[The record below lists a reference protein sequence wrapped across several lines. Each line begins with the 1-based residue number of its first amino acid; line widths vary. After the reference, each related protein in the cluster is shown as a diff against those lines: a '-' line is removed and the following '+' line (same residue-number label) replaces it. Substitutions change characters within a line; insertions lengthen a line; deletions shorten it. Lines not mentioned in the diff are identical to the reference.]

1 MPVEAPPA
9 LIDET
14 RRLRSLK
21 ALRILD
27 TIPEERFDRITRLA
41 CRAFNVPIALVSL
54 VDHDR
59 QWFKSKQGIAA
70 SETSREI
77 SFCGH
82 TIAQEGPLVVL
93 DARLDSRFADNPL
106 VTGPPNIR
114 FYAGQPVHGPDG
126 SRIGTLCLID
136 RQPRELT
143 RDEFELLADLA
154 AMLDREFSIESAL
167 CIAIVAHAD
176 DAIIAKHLDGTIAA
190 WNAGAERMFGYT
202 AAEMIGGPITRLF
215 PPDRLHEE
223 GQLIAGLVLGKTIS
237 HFVTRRI
244 RKDGT
249 PIDVS
254 VTLSPVCDGGGK
266 IVAVSKIARDI
277 TETQQRH
284 LASALSAAIVEQSD
298 DAIISTTIEATI
310 TTWNIGAQHMF
321 GYTAEEMAGRSISCL
336 FPPDRLHEEAD
347 LVAQMKLGRKISHF
361 ETRRIRKDGK
371 CIDVSVSLSPVR
383 DAHGAIVAISK
394 IVREMTHR
402 RDGTRL
408 TIRQA
413 DAKWGDDSKGGMDAR
428 VPGNRAL
435 SRKIDALVRN
445 EQRFQTLVRLTS
457 QVIWTT
463 NPQGQFDSVQ
473 PGWAAFTG
481 QSFDDYQGA
490 GWSAAVHPDYAQ
502 PTIDEWTRCV
512 ANRRPFV
519 FEQRVRRH
527 DGVYRTCTIN
537 AAPVLNE
544 DGTIRE
550 WVGVHNDITE
560 RRQQED
566 EIRVQEAK
574 FRFLTESLPQIVWT
588 CKPDGWMEYFNQRWF
603 DYTGSTMEQ
612 SQGWGWGSVVH
623 PDDVQH
629 CIRTWNDALESGKTY
644 EIEFRFRRAS
654 DGSYRWHLGRG
665 VPFRDAHGAIVKW
678 LGTATDIDD
687 LKAEES
693 KNRVLRLKLED
704 RVRQR
709 TAALESTNHDLK
721 VSSARL
727 ERSNQ
732 ELLEFAS
739 VASHDLQEP
748 LRKVQTFG
756 DRLKTLSGG
765 KLDEQ
770 GRDYLNRMLNATGRM
785 QALIQDLLAFS
796 RVGSRPRSFVA
807 VDLAL
812 VTREV
817 LSDLEIRIAETGAN
831 IEVSDLPTIDADPI
845 LIRQLL
851 QNLIGNSLK
860 FHKQGQ
866 APVVRVS
873 CAARSDSPP
882 NSANMW
888 AISVADQGIGFEEK
902 YLDRIFTMFQRLH
915 GRNEFEGTGVGLAIC
930 RKIAWSHGGDITAT
944 SMPGHGAVFTVTL
957 PRVFDGT
964 KTETGSTYAR
974 AK

>member
-1 MPVEAPPA
+1 VEAPPA
-9 LIDET
+9 LLDET

-41 CRAFNVPIALVSL
+41 CRTFNVPIALVSL

-59 QWFKSKQGIAA
+59 QWFKSKQGLDA
-70 SETSREI
+70 SESSRDI

-93 DARLDSRFADNPL
+93 DALLDSRFADNPF

-114 FYAGQPVHGPDG
+114 FYAGQPVHAADG

-136 RQPRELT
+136 RQPRTLT

-154 AMLDREFSIESAL
+154 AMIDREFSIESAL

-190 WNAGAERMFGYT
+190 WNAGAERTFGYS

-215 PPDRLHEE
+215 PPDLLHEE
-223 GQLIAGLVLGKTIS
+223 GELIAGLVLGKTIS
-237 HFVTRRI
+237 NFVTRRI
-244 RKDGT
+244 RKDGQ

-254 VTLSPVCDGGGK
+254 VTLSPVRDAGGT

-277 TETQQRH
+277 SETQQRY

-298 DAIISTTIEATI
+298 DAVISKTLDGTIA
-310 TTWNIGAQHMF
+310 TWNGGAQHMF
-321 GYTAEEMAGRSISCL
+321 GYSAGEMKGRHISCL

-347 LVAQMKLGRKISHF
+347 LIAQMKLGKKISHF
-361 ETRRIRKDGK
+361 ETQRIRKDGK

-383 DAHGAIVAISK
+383 DAQGAIVAISK
-394 IVREMTHR
+394 IVRGMT
-402 RDGTRL
+402 DGLDTTRL
-408 TIRQA
+408 AIRQS
-413 DAKWGDDSKGGMDAR
+413 DAQSGDDFRRGMDKR
-428 VPGNRAL
+428 LLGNRAL
-435 SRKIDALVRN
+435 SLKIDALVRN

-463 NPQGQFDSVQ
+463 NPEGHFDSSQ

-481 QSFDDYQGA
+481 QAFDDYRGA
-490 GWSAAVHPDYAQ
+490 GWSAVVHPEDAQ

-512 ANRRPFV
+512 ADRRPFL

-537 AAPVLNE
+537 AAPVVND

-566 EIRVQEAK
+566 EIRAQDAK

-603 DYTGSTMEQ
+603 DYTGTTMEQ
-612 SQGWGWGSVVH
+612 SKGWGWGSVVH
-623 PDDVQH
+623 PDDLQH
-629 CIRTWNDALESGKTY
+629 CVSSWNDALDSGKTY
-644 EIEFRFRRAS
+644 EFEFRFRRAS

-665 VPFRDAHGAIVKW
+665 VPFRDAQGAIVKW

-687 LKAEES
+687 YKAEES
-693 KNRVLRLKLED
+693 KNRVLRSKLEH

-709 TAALESTNHDLK
+709 TAALESANHDLK
-721 VSSARL
+721 VSSAKL
-727 ERSNQ
+727 ERSNR

-756 DRLKTLSGG
+756 DRLKTLCAA
-765 KLDEQ
+765 KFDEQ
-770 GRDYLNRMLNATGRM
+770 GRDYLDRMLNATGRM

-807 VDLAL
+807 VDLAR
-812 VTREV
+812 VACEV
-817 LSDLEIRIAETGAN
+817 LSDLEIRIAETGAKV
-831 IEVSDLPTIDADPI
+831 EVSELPTIDADPI

-851 QNLIGNSLK
+851 QNLIGNALK
-860 FHKQGQ
+860 FHKKGH
-866 APVVRVS
+866 APVVRVG
-873 CAARSDSPP
+873 CAARSGAALDST
-882 NSANMW
+882 AMW

-915 GRNEFEGTGVGLAIC
+915 GRNEYEGTGVGLAIC

-944 SMPGHGAVFTVTL
+944 SALGHGAVFTVTL
-957 PRVFDGT
+957 PRIFDGT
-964 KTETGSTYAR
+964 KTETGLSYAGSNQ
-974 AK
+974 